1 MISGRTLRLKFKPGV
16 DPQKRFE
23 GVVRIIVDLVEDGM
37 RDRRVREKALQIVDA
52 AGVKGHDELGEI
64 RAIKNWVQRKA
75 VYRKDIF
82 GVEVFQD
89 AWKQIEDIEKG
100 KHGGD
105 CDDFVIL
112 AGALL
117 GALGYPAGAL
127 IVDSNN
133 DGTFNHVMLVT
144 KTFGPT
150 KEFGRN
156 WIPIELIYP
165 QFKLGESVPI
175 SRVYPIMANAKTIRA
190 PIMKK
195 TLNGKALAGLGS
207 VMTRQEI
214 ADKHPPNTNPRHID
228 VMHYNMQR
236 DFYRVKSQDTM
247 FNDAHNLANRAGFLP
262 QILDKHPYVQMWNAV
277 TKRRYQ

>member
-1 MISGRTLRLKFKPGV
+1 MAGKTLRVKFKPGV

-23 GVVRIIVDLVEDGM
+23 GVVRIITDLIEDGM

-52 AGVKGHDELGEI
+52 AGVKGHDEIGEL
-64 RAIKNWVQRKA
+64 RAIKNWVQRNA

-82 GVEVFQD
+82 GVEVFQE
-89 AWKQIEDIEKG
+89 AWKQIEDIRLG

-112 AGALL
+112 GGSLL
-117 GALGYPAGAL
+117 GALGYPVGAL

-165 QFKLGESVPI
+165 QFQLGESVPI
-175 SRVYPIMANAKTIRA
+175 SRVYPLMANAKTIRA

-195 TLNGKALAGLGS
+195 SLRGLAGLAGFGS
-207 VMTRQEI
+207 APMTREQI
-214 ADKHPPNTNPRHID
+214 AARHPPGTNPAHIEQ
-228 VMHYNMQR
+228 MERIQQR
-236 DFYRVKSQDTM
+236 DFYRVKSQDQM
-247 FNDAHNLANRAGFLP
+247 FQESHDLANRGGFLP
-262 QILDKHPYVQMWNAV
+262 EIIQKHPYVQMMNAMF
-277 TKRRYQ
+277 KRGE